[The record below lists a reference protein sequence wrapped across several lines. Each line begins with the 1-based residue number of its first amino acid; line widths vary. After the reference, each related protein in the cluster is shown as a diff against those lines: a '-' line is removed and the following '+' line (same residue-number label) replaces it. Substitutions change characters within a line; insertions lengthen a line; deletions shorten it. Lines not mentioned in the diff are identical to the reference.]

1 MHTVSFRLT
10 TTGGWRGIVRPALII
25 ALAAILL
32 APSGLGRFA
41 ARAASDPNCQTA
53 FFVFTDPNSQGAI
66 SQRGPIVR
74 AKGSGILGSYT
85 SGRFAGYSISG
96 LQDIT
101 VNQVTGQATITGSF
115 LATNPDG
122 TSSFTFRYA
131 GKADL
136 NTGEATGSFVA
147 YNGTGT
153 LEGFRASGKIQAEL
167 VGPAAFEGVDLGLC

>member
-10 TTGGWRGIVRPALII
+10 TAGGWRRIIRPVLII
-25 ALAAILL
+25 TLAAMLL

-53 FFVFTDPNSQGAI
+53 FFVFTDPNNQGTI

-85 SGRFAGYSISG
+85 SGRFAGYNISG

-115 LATNPDG
+115 VAASQGDA
-122 TSSFTFRYA
+122 SSFTFRYA

-153 LEGFRASGKIQAEL
+153 LDGFHASGKIQAEL
-167 VGPAAFEGVDLGLC
+167 VGPAAFAGVDLGLC